1 MKLNSLLSLA
11 IVICVGAVA
20 LPAAAQSSSL
30 YGEAGQRRP
39 LRLGDSS
46 WYFLEPAPPRAI
58 QKYDLV
64 TVIVKEAT
72 QYVSE
77 GEINRRTQSNVD
89 ARLRDWIKLDGTNIS
104 PAPQAAGDPRARA
117 SLDSQIRTQSEL
129 ETRDGLQFRITATVV
144 DIRPN
149 GLLVLEAHKRT
160 RVNNE
165 ESIQILSG
173 IVRPDDV
180 MPNNTVLSERIA
192 ELRIDKKEA
201 GHIRDA
207 YRRGWFIKWLDK
219 VRPF

>member
-1 MKLNSLLSLA
+1 MTFRKVLCCLPVLGLCLA
-11 IVICVGAVA
+11 AP
-20 LPAAAQSSSL
+20 PARAQSSSL

-39 LRLGDSS
+39 LRLSDSS
-46 WYFLEPAPPRAI
+46 WYYLEPEPPRAI

-72 QYVSE
+72 QFVSE

-89 ARLRDWIKLDGTNIS
+89 ARLRDWIKLDGTDIT
-104 PAPQAAGDPRARA
+104 PAPQTSGDPRARA

-160 RVNNE
+160 KVNNE

-173 IVRPDDV
+173 IVRPEDV
-180 MPNNTVLSERIA
+180 LPNNTVLSERIA

-207 YRRGWFIKWLDK
+207 YRRGWLIKWLDK

>member
-1 MKLNSLLSLA
+1 MTLSWMLRLIPGVCFCLA
-11 IVICVGAVA
+11 AQ
-20 LPAAAQSSSL
+20 PAGAQSSSL
-30 YGEAGQRRP
+30 YGEAGHRQP
-39 LRLGDSS
+39 LRLADAS
-46 WYFLEPAPPRAI
+46 WYFLEPEPARAI

-72 QYVSE
+72 QFVSE

-89 ARLRDWIKLDGTNIS
+89 ARLRDWIKLDGTDIT
-104 PAPQAAGDPRARA
+104 PAPQAAGDPRVRA
-117 SLDSQIRTQSEL
+117 SLDSQLITQAEL

-160 RVNNE
+160 KVNNE

-173 IVRPDDV
+173 IVRPEDV
-180 MPNNTVLSERIA
+180 LPNNTVLSERIA

-201 GHIRDA
+201 GHIRDS
-207 YRRGWFIKWLDK
+207 YRRGWFVKWLDR

>member
-1 MKLNSLLSLA
+1 MTFRKVL
-11 IVICVGAVA
+11 CC
-20 LPAAAQSSSL
+20 LPALCLCLAVSPAGAQSSSL

-39 LRLGDSS
+39 LRLSDTS
-46 WYFLEPAPPRAI
+46 WYYLEPQPPRAI

-72 QYVSE
+72 QFVSE

-89 ARLRDWIKLDGTNIS
+89 ARLRDWLKLDGTDIT
-104 PAPQAAGDPRARA
+104 PAPQASGDPRARA

-160 RVNNE
+160 KVNNE

-173 IVRPDDV
+173 IVRPEDV
-180 MPNNTVLSERIA
+180 LPNNTVLSERIA

-207 YRRGWFIKWLDK
+207 YRRGWLIKWLDK